1 MRVSFI
7 AETPNSLFK
16 KVTKNFDNDF
26 ISEEFSQN
34 KVNLFIHI
42 GESTSSMNWSLYK
55 YFRNTNPKLSKLEK
69 DKLLV
74 FRDVFSTH
82 THTTPSLLDAFS
94 FDLNNES
101 NGDLLTV
108 YEKNKIN
115 IFDIL
120 KFHNVSLL
128 NLSN

>member
-69 DKLLV
+69 DKLENKI
-74 FRDVFSTH
+74 RSTDVNV
-82 THTTPSLLDAFS
+82 LL
-94 FDLNNES
+94 NRVRNNQKNES
-101 NGDLLTV
+101 RKKLYFSAVASTGLILFGL
-108 YEKNKIN
+108 I
-115 IFDIL
+115 IF
-120 KFHNVSLL
+120 
-128 NLSN
+128 

>member
-1 MRVSFI
+1 M
-7 AETPNSLFK
+7 
-16 KVTKNFDNDF
+16 
-26 ISEEFSQN
+26 
-34 KVNLFIHI
+34 
-42 GESTSSMNWSLYK
+42 
-55 YFRNTNPKLSKLEK
+55 
-69 DKLLV
+69 
-74 FRDVFSTH
+74 
-82 THTTPSLLDAFS
+82 DAFS

-128 NLSN
+128 NLSNSFGNFEYTVLFNEIETISNSNHPFQENEFFLKNLDLIKKELIFKIKRQ